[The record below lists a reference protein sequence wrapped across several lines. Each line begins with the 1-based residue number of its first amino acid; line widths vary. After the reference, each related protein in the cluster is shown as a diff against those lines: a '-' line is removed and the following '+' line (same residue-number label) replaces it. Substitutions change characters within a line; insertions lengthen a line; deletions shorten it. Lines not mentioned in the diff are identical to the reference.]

1 MVVTLSLMIL
11 LTILAVGMLSLSS
24 ISLRNSS
31 NSQLMQEA
39 RQNARLA
46 LMLAIGELQS
56 TTGPD
61 QRVTAPAEIRGT
73 TALPPAQ
80 PHLTG
85 VWQGWKWDGTST
97 ADYEDKK
104 ESQFLRWLVSTRD
117 TATASDLSF
126 AENAPTGDIVT
137 LVKGIRRALVVLF
150 PNPKNPKEPYR
161 SLVLDHG
168 LKGFPLGVYRLI
180 NVSPYPVRGIIGRET
195 AQVKPGGI
203 AQLELMGEP
212 GATAQ
217 MRFEFFDKNRWNLLT
232 ESRCAI
238 RKDRRWLACI
248 YSDPATGRM
257 NIRSIP
263 DRTATPAATPAPE
276 PAPN

>member
-1 MVVTLSLMIL
+1 MKLE
-11 LTILAVGMLSLSS
+11 ILALLCLCSASLLAQEQVQKIPASFYAFDYVAGHETVEIQTGANAFEEVRLSTANIVGPITAISAGGMLR
-24 ISLRNSS
+24 IH
-31 NSQLMQEA
+31 A
-39 RQNARLA
+39 K
-46 LMLAIGELQS
+46 
-56 TTGPD
+56 P
-61 QRVTAPAEIRGT
+61 VTVEG
-73 TALPPAQ
+73 
-80 PHLTG
+80 
-85 VWQGWKWDGTST
+85 
-97 ADYEDKK
+97 
-104 ESQFLRWLVSTRD
+104 
-117 TATASDLSF
+117 
-126 AENAPTGDIVT
+126 IVT
-137 LVKGIRRALVVLF
+137 HPVLSVTKIPAGIRRALVVLF

-276 PAPN
+276 PAPD